1 MIEREIPKEI
11 TDFEDKLAFGLSVR
25 QIICVLAIALTCV
38 PLYIFAKPY
47 LGDDVTS
54 ILIIVIAVPVVMIG
68 FFKYQGIHFEKIIT
82 RVCSQLFILPSK
94 RKYKIRNCWQ
104 ELEQEAEKEGDIKEN
119 TSLKPE
125 TERES
130 ESETEGSENNFKN
143 DGDDESKLTP
153 KEKKKRERDRKK
165 AKALEEKKK
174 KAETAKRRNAK
185 SKLPKKKQTAGKG
198 SIPRTSQ
205 ESIPYIADYEHGLFE
220 IAPGKYSKCFDF
232 TDVNYQVA
240 RLDEQADIF
249 QKWGD
254 VLNYFDTHTQMSYT
268 IYNKPVNVQSL
279 LDEIYVKPIEGY
291 EEDIKNFNK
300 MLKKQFNLGRNDIRK
315 EMYMTITLE
324 AEDPY
329 EAELKFGKVEMEVG
343 KLMGRFGSRFKMQNT
358 ERRLGILHDLLRP
371 DEIGR
376 LADELDWD
384 FIKLQGL
391 SSKDYIAPFGMQ
403 FDTDRIVI
411 DDRMC
416 RAFYITNLPSKM
428 TDDFMEKLTDFPM
441 EMMVTVSSQAMDID
455 KAIDLVRKKI
465 TSMEQEK
472 QEKQKKAVKAGY
484 DPEMAINHELKY
496 TMEEADKLLNNLQTQ
511 NQRMFH
517 CVIGVLLFGK
527 TKEELDENQG
537 LVVAAVRGKLAQMQV
552 MKWQQED
559 GFKHLLPLGHDCLPL
574 KRTLTT
580 ESLGLFLPF
589 TSQELNDK
597 GGVYYSLNLVS
608 GNMIRINRKTLNNPN
623 GFILG
628 ESGSGKS
635 FLVKKELL
643 STFFSLPD
651 EQIYIID
658 PEAEYGDIVEKLH
671 GQVIKIGVGS
681 PNYINICDMDKN
693 YASQGDPIAEKVDF
707 LLSVCESM
715 ARGLSAAQ
723 QSIIDHVT
731 GLIYQEYIQDYD
743 PEKLPTF
750 VDFYEK
756 IMEQE
761 EQDAKDLGLALR
773 TYATGS
779 LSIFAKKTNVD
790 LHNRLICFDISALGS
805 NLQNVGLLVV
815 SELIWNKLCANR
827 NKISTSIYID
837 EFHLMFKNKTSENFA
852 DQLYARV
859 RKYGGKVTGITQ
871 SVDTLLQ
878 SEKARGMLG
887 NSLFTCMLSQSDQNR
902 KILEDMFSI
911 GEDQLSYIT
920 NADKGHGLIR
930 KGGTIVPFGDV
941 FPKDNPLYRYMT
953 TNPEELK
960 EFMKQ
965 KNMDQTA

>member
-11 TDFEDKLAFGLSVR
+11 SDFNEKIAFGLTVR
-25 QIICVLAIALTCV
+25 QIVSIIVVAATGA
-38 PLYIFAKPY
+38 PLYIFGRAY
-47 LGDDVTS
+47 LGEEIAS
-54 ILIIVIAVPVVMIG
+54 WLIILIAAPSIMIG
-68 FFKYQGIHFEKIIT
+68 FFKYQGIYFEKIIL
-82 RVCSQLFILPSK
+82 RICRQLFLLPSK
-94 RKYKIRNCWQ
+94 RKYRIKNFWA
-104 ELEQEAEKEGDIKEN
+104 EAEREAKKEGAAGEPEPDPSGQDGNGEGCGEADPDGSSEGDGERPGPKEER
-119 TSLKPE
+119 KREKAEKKRKAEEEKRKRKE
-125 TERES
+125 TE
-130 ESETEGSENNFKN
+130 
-143 DGDDESKLTP
+143 
-153 KEKKKRERDRKK
+153 
-165 AKALEEKKK
+165 
-174 KAETAKRRNAK
+174 KRRNAK
-185 SKLPKKKQTAGKG
+185 SRLPKKKQKAKPGEL
-198 SIPRTSQ
+198 PRTSQ
-205 ESIPYIADYEHGLFE
+205 DSMPYTADYGNGLFE
-220 IAPGKYSKCFDF
+220 IAPGRYSKCYDF

-249 QKWGD
+249 TKWGD
-254 VLNYFDTHTQMSYT
+254 VLNYFDSGTRMSYT
-268 IYNKPVNVQSL
+268 IYNKPVNVETL
-279 LDEIYVKPIEGY
+279 LKEIFVKPIPEY
-291 EEDIKNFNK
+291 EEDIRDFNR
-300 MLKKQFNLGRNDIRK
+300 MLKKQFNLGRNDIQK
-315 EMYMTITLE
+315 EMYMTVAID

-329 EAELKFGKVEMEVG
+329 EAEARFSKIENEVG
-343 KLMGRFGSRFKMQNT
+343 KLLGRIGSKMTMQST
-358 ERRLGILHDLLRP
+358 ERRLSILHDLYRP
-371 DEIGR
+371 DEIGM
-376 LADELDWD
+376 LEEELDWD

-403 FDTDRIVI
+403 FGTDRIEI
-411 DDRMC
+411 DGRLC
-416 RAFYITNLPSKM
+416 RALYLTNLPSKA
-428 TDDFMEKLTDFPM
+428 TDDFMTALTGFPM
-441 EMMVTVSSQAMDID
+441 EMMATVSSEAMDLD
-455 KAIDLVRKKI
+455 KAIRLVKKKI
-465 TSMEQEK
+465 TGMEQEK
-472 QEKQKKAVKAGY
+472 QEKQKKAVRAGY
-484 DPEMAINHELKY
+484 DPELAINHELKF
-496 TMEEADKLLNNLQTQ
+496 TMDEAYKLLENLQTQ

-517 CVIGVLLFGK
+517 CVLCVLIFGN
-527 TKEELDENQG
+527 TKEELDENQS
-537 LVVAAVRGKLAQMQV
+537 LVAAAVRGRLSQLQI

-559 GFKHLLPLGHDCLPL
+559 GLKQILPMGHDILPL

-580 ESLGLFLPF
+580 ESLSLFLPF
-589 TSQELNDK
+589 TSQELNDR

-608 GNMIRINRKTLNNPN
+608 QNMIRINRKTLNNPN

-643 STFFSLPD
+643 STFFTLPD

-658 PEAEYGDIVEKLH
+658 PEAEYSDIVTKLK

-715 ARGLSAAQ
+715 ARGLTAAQ

-743 PEKLPTF
+743 PDKQPTF

-871 SVDTLLQ
+871 NVDTLLQ

-887 NSLFTCMLSQSDQNR
+887 NSLFTVMLSQSDPNR
-902 KILEDMFSI
+902 RILEEMFSI

-930 KGGTIVPFGDV
+930 KGGTIVPFGDI

-953 TNPEELK
+953 SNPEELK
-960 EFMKQ
+960 AYLKKEE
-965 KNMDQTA
+965 KNNNK

>member
-1 MIEREIPKEI
+1 
-11 TDFEDKLAFGLSVR
+11 
-25 QIICVLAIALTCV
+25 
-38 PLYIFAKPY
+38 
-47 LGDDVTS
+47 
-54 ILIIVIAVPVVMIG
+54 
-68 FFKYQGIHFEKIIT
+68 
-82 RVCSQLFILPSK
+82 
-94 RKYKIRNCWQ
+94 
-104 ELEQEAEKEGDIKEN
+104 
-119 TSLKPE
+119 
-125 TERES
+125 
-130 ESETEGSENNFKN
+130 
-143 DGDDESKLTP
+143 
-153 KEKKKRERDRKK
+153 
-165 AKALEEKKK
+165 
-174 KAETAKRRNAK
+174 
-185 SKLPKKKQTAGKG
+185 
-198 SIPRTSQ
+198 
-205 ESIPYIADYEHGLFE
+205 
-220 IAPGKYSKCFDF
+220 
-232 TDVNYQVA
+232 
-240 RLDEQADIF
+240 
-249 QKWGD
+249 
-254 VLNYFDTHTQMSYT
+254 
-268 IYNKPVNVQSL
+268 
-279 LDEIYVKPIEGY
+279 
-291 EEDIKNFNK
+291 
-300 MLKKQFNLGRNDIRK
+300 
-315 EMYMTITLE
+315 
-324 AEDPY
+324 
-329 EAELKFGKVEMEVG
+329 MEVG

-358 ERRLGILHDLLRP
+358 ERRLGVLHDLLRP

-750 VDFYEK
+750 VDFCR
-756 IMEQE
+756 I
-761 EQDAKDLGLALR
+761 
-773 TYATGS
+773 
-779 LSIFAKKTNVD
+779 
-790 LHNRLICFDISALGS
+790 
-805 NLQNVGLLVV
+805 
-815 SELIWNKLCANR
+815 
-827 NKISTSIYID
+827 
-837 EFHLMFKNKTSENFA
+837 
-852 DQLYARV
+852 
-859 RKYGGKVTGITQ
+859 
-871 SVDTLLQ
+871 
-878 SEKARGMLG
+878 
-887 NSLFTCMLSQSDQNR
+887 
-902 KILEDMFSI
+902 
-911 GEDQLSYIT
+911 
-920 NADKGHGLIR
+920 
-930 KGGTIVPFGDV
+930 
-941 FPKDNPLYRYMT
+941 
-953 TNPEELK
+953 
-960 EFMKQ
+960 
-965 KNMDQTA
+965 